1 MANVP
6 WESEEKR
13 NYICMRNIVID
24 IVSEGL
30 RRVFKTEWNTR
41 YQASLGAWDDTSV
54 SGLQLFHREYT
65 RSRPNKNMYQAKFRH
80 GDTNQWDCSVLFDA
94 ILYSNSI
101 GKSSLKLAIKTEVD
115 NIRNMRNKIMHADE
129 TTLSEA
135 DFQSMISDV
144 DKAFKALNLP
154 VNDITQMKIKR
165 NLYKS
170 FKVLPPKPTHE
181 VVYRSEKVKEI
192 QQELQTLRIDSD
204 SKLTYFYISG
214 NPGSGKSEL
223 CRQLGENLF
232 QDVNFETQTT
242 FVMTLNAKDLDTL
255 LHSYEDFCRRLNCS
269 ESVLRNVINS
279 SKTSKEKIEDLRSL
293 IESRIKSWKRWWII
307 VDNVENLDD
316 ISPLLPQMGDEV
328 WSNGQIILTIQN
340 TNAVPSDSLFTRHIS
355 LSRGMKNQECRQLLS
370 ILSGTDANEPLFDQV
385 AEKLDHQP
393 LAMAAAAVYF
403 KKVIQSKCCPTFSW
417 QDYLE
422 KLKSK
427 RKATEEQ
434 LRKTSSAYPST
445 LSAAVSLAVEKS
457 AKNNFILNHTFNLFS
472 LISFEPLPVDIV
484 VKFIQQLDQNCDKE
498 EIYLAL
504 KDCSLF
510 LLTETEDCDIS
521 LHPVVHEA
529 TKSLSDCKEPET
541 TCNSQSGIPNRRANV
556 DAATTVQNLLKAL
569 DRFQHRDDKMK
580 MIAHLKAF
588 NAAIKKLF
596 VEQDSLYSISLGFE
610 KPEIY
615 DIYNFFGITL
625 NRYCEHQLAVKFLN
639 TNLQIW
645 RDSKNHNYRASTF
658 SELGNSYT
666 KMGEFDKAIDYYQ
679 GALQIYEKQ
688 LDPNH
693 VAVAVSY
700 NNIGLVY
707 RNKGELDRAMDCYQR
722 ALKIREKQLGSNHV
736 DVAVSYNNIGG
747 VYSDK
752 GDLDQAMDYYQRALD
767 IKEKQLGPNH
777 VDVAFSYNNIG
788 VVYSKKGELD
798 LAKDY
803 YQQALDIKEKQ
814 LGPNHVAVALSY
826 NNIGLVYS
834 KKGDLDRAMDCYQ
847 RALEIQE
854 KLLGPKHVDVAV
866 SYNNIG
872 GVYSDKGDLDQAMDY
887 YQRALDIKEKQLGP
901 NHVAVALSYN
911 NIGLVYS
918 KKGDL
923 DRAMDCYQRALEILE
938 KQLGPNHVDVAVSY
952 NNIGRVYYDKGDLDQ
967 AMDYYQ
973 RTLKIQE
980 KQLGLNHV
988 DVAVSYGNIGRVYY
1002 DKGDLD
1008 QAKDYYQRAL
1018 EILEK
1023 QLGPNHVDVAVS
1035 YNNIGQVYYDKG
1047 DLDQAMNYYQRTLE
1061 ILEKQLDPNHVD
1073 VAVSY
1078 NNIGRVYYDKG
1089 DLDHAK
1095 DYYQRALEIQEKQ
1108 LGPNHVDVAV
1118 SYNNIGRV
1126 YYDKGGLDQAKDCYQ
1141 RALEIQEK
1149 QLGPNHVDVADSYNN
1164 IGVVYSDKGDLDQ
1177 AMDYYQRALE
1187 IQEKQLGPNHV
1198 DVADSYNNIGG
1209 VYSDKGDLDHAKD
1222 YYQRT
1227 LEIQEKELGP
1237 NHVDVADSYNNIGRV
1252 YYGKGGLDQAK
1263 DYYQR
1268 ALEIQ
1273 EKQLGPNHVDVADSY
1288 NNIGRVYYDKGGLDH
1303 AKDYYQRA
1311 LEIQEKQLGPNHV
1324 DVAVSYN
1331 NIGQV
1336 YYDKGDLD
1344 QAKDYY
1350 QRAQEIS
1357 IMSAAATLA
1366 ESGNIYFE
1374 KNNQYIY
1381 MCVCVCVCVRVC
1393 VCVCVNGF

>member
-1 MANVP
+1 MPDVP

-13 NYICMRNIVID
+13 NYICMQNIFID
-24 IVSEGL
+24 VVSKGL

-41 YQASLGAWDDTSV
+41 YQALGAWDDTSV

-65 RSRPNKNMYQAKFRH
+65 RPRPNKNMYQAKFQH
-80 GDTNQWDCSVLFDA
+80 GDTNQWDCSVLLDA

-101 GKSSLKLAIKTEVD
+101 GKSSLKPTIKTEVD
-115 NIRNMRNKIMHADE
+115 NIRKMRNKIMHADE
-129 TTLSEA
+129 TTLSDA
-135 DFQSMISDV
+135 DFQSMVSDV
-144 DKAFKALNLP
+144 EKAFNALSIP

-170 FKVLPPKPTHE
+170 FLVLPSKPTHE

-192 QQELQTLRIDSD
+192 QQELQTLCINSGG
-204 SKLTYFYISG
+204 KFTHYFISG
-214 NPGSGKSEL
+214 NPGSGKSQL
-223 CRQLGENLF
+223 SRQVGEDLF
-232 QDVNFETQTT
+232 KDVNFETETT
-242 FVMTLNAKDLDTL
+242 FVMTLDAKDLDTL

-269 ESVLRNVINS
+269 ESALRSVINS
-279 SKTSKEKIEDLRSL
+279 FKINKEKIEDLKSL
-293 IESRIKSWKRWWII
+293 IESRIKNWKRWWII
-307 VDNVENLDD
+307 VDNVENLED
-316 ISPLLPQMGDEV
+316 ISPLLPQMSDEV
-328 WSNGQIILTIQN
+328 WNNGQLIITIQN
-340 TNAVPSDSLFTRHIS
+340 TNAVPSDSLLTRHIS
-355 LSRGMKNQECRQLLS
+355 LSRGMNDQECRQLLS
-370 ILSGTDANEPLFDQV
+370 ILLGTDANEPLFDEV

-403 KKVIQSKCCPTFSW
+403 KKVIQTKCCPAFSW

-427 RKATEEQ
+427 RKPTEEQ
-434 LRKTSSAYPST
+434 LRKTSSAYPLT
-445 LSAAVSLAVEKS
+445 MSAAVSLAVEKS
-457 AKNNFILNHTFNLFS
+457 VENNFILNHTFNLFS
-472 LISFEPLPVDIV
+472 LISFEPLPVDIIA
-484 VKFIQQLDQNCDKE
+484 KYIQELDQNYDKE
-498 EIYLAL
+498 DIYLVL

-529 TKSLSDCKEPET
+529 TKSLSDSKEPET
-541 TCNSQSGIPNRRANV
+541 TCNSQSGIPNKREHV
-556 DAATTVQNLLKAL
+556 DAATTVQNVLKAL
-569 DRFQHRDDKMK
+569 DRFQNRDDKIK
-580 MIAHLKAF
+580 LIPHLKAF
-588 NAAIKKLF
+588 NTAIKKLF
-596 VEQDSLYSISLGFE
+596 VEHDSLYSISLAFE

-615 DIYNFFGITL
+615 AIYNFFAITL
-625 NRYCEHQLAVKFLN
+625 NRYCEYQLAVKFHH

-658 SELGNSYT
+658 IELGNSYK
-666 KMGEFDKAIDYYQ
+666 KMAEFDKAMDYYQ
-679 GALQIYEKQ
+679 AALQIDEKK
-688 LDPNH
+688 LGPNH
-693 VAVAVSY
+693 VALAVSY

-707 RNKGELDRAMDCYQR
+707 RNKGELDRAKDYYQR
-722 ALKIREKQLGSNHV
+722 ALEIQEKQLGSNHV

-747 VYSDK
+747 VYCDQ
-752 GDLDQAMDYYQRALD
+752 GDLDQAMDYYQRALEIQEKQLGSNHVD
-767 IKEKQLGPNH
+767 VAVSYNNIGGVYYDKGDLDQAVDYYQRALEIDEKQLGPNH
-777 VDVAFSYNNIG
+777 VAVAVSYNNIG
-788 VVYSKKGELD
+788 IVYSKKGDLD
-798 LAKDY
+798 RAKDY
-803 YQQALDIKEKQ
+803 YQQALDIKEKQLCPNHVDVAVSYNNIGGVYYDKGDLGQAMNYYQRALEIKEKQ

-834 KKGDLDRAMDCYQ
+834 KKGDLDRAKDYYQ

-901 NHVAVALSYN
+901 NHVAVAVSCN

-918 KKGDL
+918 KKGDQ
-923 DRAMDCYQRALEILE
+923 DRAKYYYQRALEIQE
-938 KQLGPNHVDVAVSY
+938 KLLGRNHVDVAVSY

-973 RTLKIQE
+973 RALEIQE

-988 DVAVSYGNIGRVYY
+988 DVAVSYNNIARVYY

-1035 YNNIGQVYYDKG
+1035 YNNIGEVYYDKG
-1047 DLDQAMNYYQRTLE
+1047 DLDQAMDYYQRT
-1061 ILEKQLDPNHVD
+1061 
-1073 VAVSY
+1073 
-1078 NNIGRVYYDKG
+1078 
-1089 DLDHAK
+1089 
-1095 DYYQRALEIQEKQ
+1095 LEIQEKQ

-1126 YYDKGGLDQAKDCYQ
+1126 YYDK
-1141 RALEIQEK
+1141 
-1149 QLGPNHVDVADSYNN
+1149 S
-1164 IGVVYSDKGDLDQ
+1164 
-1177 AMDYYQRALE
+1177 
-1187 IQEKQLGPNHV
+1187 
-1198 DVADSYNNIGG
+1198 
-1209 VYSDKGDLDHAKD
+1209 DLDHAKD
-1222 YYQRT
+1222 YYQRA
-1227 LEIQEKELGP
+1227 LDIKEKQLGP
-1237 NHVDVADSYNNIGRV
+1237 NNVDVAVSCYNIGQV
-1252 YYGKGGLDQAK
+1252 YYDKGGLDQAK

-1273 EKQLGPNHVDVADSY
+1273 EKQLGPNHVDA
-1288 NNIGRVYYDKGGLDH
+1288 
-1303 AKDYYQRA
+1303 
-1311 LEIQEKQLGPNHV
+1311 
-1324 DVAVSYN
+1324 AVSYN

-1350 QRAQEIS
+1350 QRALEIQEKELGPNHVDVAVSYNNIGRVYYDKSDLDHAKDYYQRALDIKKKQLGPNNVDVAVSCYNIGRVYYNKGDLDKGKDYYQRAQEIQES

-1366 ESGNIYFE
+1366 NIDIYVYM
-1374 KNNQYIY
+1374 YIY
-1381 MCVCVCVCVRVC
+1381 I
-1393 VCVCVNGF
+1393 